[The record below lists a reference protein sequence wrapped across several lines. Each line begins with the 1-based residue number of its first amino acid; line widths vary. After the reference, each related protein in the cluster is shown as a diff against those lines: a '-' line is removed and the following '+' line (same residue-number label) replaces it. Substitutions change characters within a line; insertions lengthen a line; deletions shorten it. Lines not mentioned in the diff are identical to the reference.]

1 MAAVAA
7 AAATEAAA
15 VVGTI
20 RLPEGL
26 RRHPREA
33 VVGAHQVQHHG
44 GTPLKSVNY
53 FSLIDN
59 NESACLMALSFVAVF
74 NIRGTGSFY
83 V

>member
-1 MAAVAA
+1 VVGAVGKTMAAV

-20 RLPEGL
+20 HLPEGL
-26 RRHPREA
+26 RGHPREA
-33 VVGAHQVQHHG
+33 VVGAHQVQHS

-59 NESACLMALSFVAVF
+59 NMRVLV
-74 NIRGTGSFY
+74 
-83 V
+83 